1 MLTRV
6 APEITEKG
14 AAVRVADAAFP
25 APFRSGLEYAAPA
38 RGPWNIV
45 HVGMLIPE
53 AHEIFVC
60 AQGCLRGV
68 VLTAAEM
75 GAQERFS
82 TVEIRENNVLD
93 GDMENLIVDGVT
105 DVLQKLP
112 QLPRA
117 VLVYTSCI
125 HHFMGCD
132 LELCYRELRSRFP
145 GVAFTDCYMNP
156 IMRKSGL
163 TPDQLM
169 RKQLYSLLEPRE
181 KRDDCVSIVGNCF
194 PTDETSELM
203 RMLRAGGKTVKDITL
218 CRSYDE
224 YLSMAEGAFCISMLL
239 PARAGGDELERRLG
253 QKHLYLPACW
263 GYKENSQNLDLLAQ
277 TLNLPRGDD
286 AQAIALAET
295 ALQKAN
301 AVIGSDPVVLDYTA
315 TPRPLG
321 LARLLLEHGFHVT
334 AVFADSFTD
343 EERADFDW
351 LQKNA
356 PELIIRATVEV
367 KCRVLPRET
376 ETRTLA
382 IGQKAAYFSGTR
394 NFVNIVEGGGAWG
407 FDGISRM
414 AARMIDAW
422 LHEKD
427 PRTQIQPK
435 GLGCG
440 CCL

>member
-1 MLTRV
+1 MLKRV
-6 APEITEKG
+6 YDCDEPE
-14 AAVRVADAAFP
+14 AAVRIADAAFP

-45 HVGMLIPE
+45 HVGMLIPQ

-82 TVEIRENNVLD
+82 TVAIRENNVLD
-93 GDMENLIVDGVT
+93 GDMEELLINGVS
-105 DVLQKLP
+105 DILGKLP
-112 QLPRA
+112 KLPRA

-132 LELCYRELRSRFP
+132 LDLCYRELRSRFP
-145 GVAFTDCYMNP
+145 GVDFTDCYMNP

-169 RKQLYSLLEPRE
+169 RRQLYSLLTPRPQQAGS
-181 KRDDCVSIVGNCF
+181 VSIFGNCF
-194 PTDETSELM
+194 ATDETSELM
-203 RMLRAGGKTVKDITL
+203 QLLRSDGRRVRDITY
-218 CRSYDE
+218 CRTYDE
-224 YLSMAEGAFCISMLL
+224 YLTLAESSACITML
-239 PARAGGDELERRLG
+239 PPCRAGGEELAERLG
-253 QKHLYLPACW
+253 MQHLYLPVCW
-263 GYKENSQNLDLLAQ
+263 GYEENARSLDQLSQALE
-277 TLNLPRGDD
+277 LPRGDD
-286 AQAIALAET
+286 GPLIERAEEALRRAHALIGQTPVAI
-295 ALQKAN
+295 
-301 AVIGSDPVVLDYTA
+301 DYTA

-321 LARLLLEHGFHVT
+321 LARLLTEHGFSVES
-334 AVFADSFTD
+334 VYADSFTG
-343 EERADFDW
+343 EEREDFEW
-351 LQKNA
+351 LARKA
-356 PELIIRATVEV
+356 PDLRLRATVEV

-376 ETRTLA
+376 PGKVLA
-382 IGQKAAYFSGTR
+382 YGQKAAYFTGTR

-407 FDGISRM
+407 YDAVVRM
-414 AARMIDAW
+414 TRDLTDAF

-435 GLGCG
+435 GLGCRY
-440 CCL
+440 CI

>member
-1 MLTRV
+1 MLKRV
-6 APEITEKG
+6 FDPDAPET
-14 AAVRVADAAFP
+14 AVRVADAEFP
-25 APFRSGLEYAAPA
+25 APFRSGLEYGAPA

-53 AHEIFVC
+53 SHQIYVC

-82 TVEIRENNVLD
+82 TVAIRENNVLE
-93 GDMENLIVDGVT
+93 GDMEDLIVEGVT

-112 QLPRA
+112 KLPSA
-117 VLVYTSCI
+117 VLVFTSCI

-132 LELCYRELRSRFP
+132 LELCYRELRRRFP

-169 RKQLYSLLEPRE
+169 RRQLYSLLEPRE
-181 KRDDCVSIVGNCF
+181 MSEKSVSILGNCF

-203 RMLRAGGKTVKDITL
+203 QLLRAGGLTVRDITY
-218 CRSYDE
+218 CRTYQD
-224 YLSMAEGAFCISMLL
+224 YLAMAGSATCITML
-239 PARAGGDELERRLG
+239 PPCRAGGDALAERLG
-253 QKHLYLPACW
+253 MKQLYLPVCW
-263 GYKENSQNLDLLAQ
+263 GYEENARNLDLLAE
-277 TLNLPRGDD
+277 TLSLPRGDD
-286 AQAIALAET
+286 SRSIERAET
-295 ALQKAN
+295 ALRKAKTLIGGTPI
-301 AVIGSDPVVLDYTA
+301 AVDYTA

-321 LARLLLEHGFHVT
+321 LARLLLEHGFNV
-334 AVFADSFTD
+334 VSVYADGFTD
-343 EERADFDW
+343 EEKADFDW

-356 PELIIRATVEV
+356 PDLMLRATVEAR
-367 KCRVLPRET
+367 CRVLPRET
-376 ETRTLA
+376 AEKTLA
-382 IGQKAAYFSGTR
+382 IGQKAAYFTGTR
-394 NFVNIVEGGGAWG
+394 NFVNVVEGGGAWG
-407 FDGISRM
+407 FDGAVRM
-414 AARMIDAW
+414 ARALVDAY

-440 CCL
+440 YCV

>member
-1 MLTRV
+1 MLKRV
-6 APEITEKG
+6 FDPDAPE
-14 AAVRVADAAFP
+14 AAVRAAEAAFP
-25 APFRSGLEYAAPA
+25 APFRSGLEYGAPA

-53 AHEIFVC
+53 SHQIYVC

-82 TVEIRENNVLD
+82 TVAIRENNVLE
-93 GDMENLIVDGVT
+93 GDMEDLIVEGVT

-112 QLPRA
+112 KLPPA
-117 VLVYTSCI
+117 VLVFTSCI

-169 RKQLYSLLEPRE
+169 RRQMYSLLEPRE
-181 KRDDCVSIVGNCF
+181 MSENSVSILGNCF

-203 RMLRAGGKTVKDITL
+203 QLLRAGGLTVRDITY
-218 CRSYDE
+218 CRTYQD
-224 YLSMAEGAFCISMLL
+224 YLAMAGSATCITML
-239 PARAGGDELERRLG
+239 PPCRAGGDALAERLG
-253 QKHLYLPACW
+253 MKHLYLPVCW
-263 GYKENSQNLDLLAQ
+263 GYEENARNLDLLAE
-277 TLNLPRGDD
+277 TLGLPRGDD
-286 AQAIALAET
+286 AVSIERAET
-295 ALQKAN
+295 ALRKAGTLIGGTPI
-301 AVIGSDPVVLDYTA
+301 AVDYTA

-321 LARLLLEHGFHVT
+321 LARLLLEHGFNV
-334 AVFADSFTD
+334 VSVYADSFTD
-343 EERADFDW
+343 EEKADFEW

-356 PELIIRATVEV
+356 PDLMLRATVETQ
-367 KCRVLPRET
+367 CRVLPRET
-376 ETRTLA
+376 AEKTLA
-382 IGQKAAYFSGTR
+382 VGQKAAYFTGTR
-394 NFVNIVEGGGAWG
+394 NFVNVVEGGGAWG
-407 FDGISRM
+407 FDGTVRM
-414 AARMIDAW
+414 ARVLVDAY

-440 CCL
+440 YCV